1 MMSFRLMRRA
11 LVAVASMLVAGSAR
25 GVEAQQPPVRPP
37 ADSTKRTPADSLK
50 RAQGDTIRRPFEFM
64 QADSAMRD
72 LLDRPGYRRV
82 QYQGDR
88 VRFDA
93 LTRVLVLKGLPA
105 AVKRDETMLIGDS
118 IIYNDSTKKI
128 AAIGDTVLLRDPS
141 QTGSDDFVSR
151 GRIDY
156 DLTRRQGQVEQF
168 STAVTSGQKLFLQA
182 QKGTI
187 FSDSVAAGGTRHIV
201 FARDGSFTYCDH
213 EEPHF
218 HFTTRDMKFV
228 SENIMVARPGVL
240 YIGEVPVFWIPF
252 FFQDVRS
259 GRRNGLLTPN
269 FGVAELLR
277 NSPSYRR
284 SVSNIGYFFAIN
296 DFMNAEAS
304 FDWRSGARSSD
315 ADPGFIRGN
324 VEYKYRWLNR
334 FITGSTAVSYQ
345 SLTNGTK
352 NTSVT
357 WLHNQDF
364 SRQTRLTSSINYVQN
379 TLVQRATT
387 VNPVAANATIRS
399 NLNYQTKVGP
409 ASVNVGGSRVQYP
422 GRTQVDLDFPSLS
435 VSTGTLGTEFL
446 SWTPSLQVR
455 VSQQQKIDQGLQFPF
470 AYTPNGS
477 GGLDSSRFNA
487 NRRNFNVDFD
497 TPIKIGD
504 FQWTNRFTLAERYN
518 DFPEQ
523 REIIGVRDT
532 SQRSI
537 RVFARTFETSLDW
550 NTSFNLPRFF
560 QGSWNLSPS
569 INVGNVDPASGLL
582 VRTERSGGEFVSQSK
597 RLTYALSASP
607 TLYAFLPGIGPIT
620 RIRHAISPSI
630 SYGYSPQATVSDQYL
645 QALGRTRVGY
655 LPALVQ
661 NRVSLGLS
669 TNIEAKLRER
679 AGARRDSLADS
690 TNGTSSGSLVD
701 EAGGG
706 RKIKL
711 LSLNFSSLSYD
722 FARAD
727 STGQGFVDPTFSIS
741 GNTDLLPGLDFRTS
755 YSLFQGDPVSD
766 TATFK
771 PYRTDIG
778 VSFNLNS
785 RSGLFALFG
794 RLLGANGRIDAPS
807 SDTSRRLTEADANT
821 RRQSQQSYA
830 AGSRSRG
837 PQLAIPANAGWNL
850 SLQYNAA
857 RQRRPRGG
865 LQIENDP
872 AALCAN
878 QYLPGTPIYDQCV
891 QFAQNAPPTG
901 LTTGQSGIGAPVF
914 ISPPVQNVT
923 SALTFNITQ
932 NWAAQWSTQYDV
944 TRSRFSSQ
952 QIGLQRSLHDWNAI
966 FSFTQA
972 PNGNFAFNF
981 FIALKAQPELKFNYD
996 RQTYRSSS
1004 F

>member
-1 MMSFRLMRRA
+1 MMRRLLMRGLLLTA
-11 LVAVASMLVAGSAR
+11 AVLGLSAPAF
-25 GVEAQQPPVRPP
+25 AQQPPVRPDTVKKAPADTGKRAVNDTTKRRTAFEFMP
-37 ADSTKRTPADSLK
+37 ADSAT
-50 RAQGDTIRRPFEFM
+50 
-64 QADSAMRD
+64 RD
-72 LLDRPGYRRV
+72 LLDRAGYRRV

-88 VRFDA
+88 VNFDA
-93 LTRVLVLKGLPA
+93 LTRVLILKGLPA

-118 IIYNDSTKKI
+118 IVYNDSLKSVV
-128 AAIGDTVLLRDPS
+128 AIGDTVLLRDPS
-141 QTGSDDFVSR
+141 QTGSDDFISR

-156 DLTRRQGQVEQF
+156 DLRQRRGQVGAF
-168 STAVTSGQKLFLQA
+168 STAVTSGQKLFLSA
-182 QKGTI
+182 QRGTV
-187 FSDSVAAGGTRHIV
+187 FSDTLVTGRHIV
-201 FARDGSFTYCDH
+201 FAQNGSFTYCEE

-259 GRRNGLLTPN
+259 GRRNGMLTPN

-304 FDWRSGARSSD
+304 VDWRSGARSSD
-315 ADPGFIRGN
+315 FDPGFLRGN
-324 VEYKYRWLNR
+324 IEYRYRWLNR
-334 FITGSTAVSYQ
+334 FITGNTAVSYQ
-345 SLTNGTK
+345 SLSNGTT
-352 NTSVT
+352 NTSLT

-364 SRQTRLTSSINYVQN
+364 SKQTRLTSSINYVQN
-379 TLVQRATT
+379 TLVQRNTT
-387 VNPVAANATIRS
+387 VNPIAANATIRS
-399 NLNYQTKVGP
+399 NLNYQTRIGP
-409 ASVNVGGSRVQYP
+409 ASLNVGGSRVQYP
-422 GRTQVDLDFPSLS
+422 GRSQVDLDFPSLS
-435 VSTGTLGTEFL
+435 VSTGTLGSEFL

-455 VSQQQKIDQGLQFPF
+455 LSQQQKIDQGIQFPF
-470 AYTPNGS
+470 VYRSNGA
-477 GGLDSSRFNA
+477 GGLDSSRFRA
-487 NRRNFNVDFD
+487 DRRNFNVDFD

-532 SQRSI
+532 SIRSTRI
-537 RVFARTFETSLDW
+537 FARTYETSLDW
-550 NTSFNLPRFF
+550 TTSFNLPRFF
-560 QGSWNLSPS
+560 QGSWNISPS
-569 INVGNVDPASGLL
+569 VNVGNVDPASGLL
-582 VRTERSGGEFVSQSK
+582 VRTERSGGQFVSQSK
-597 RLTYALSASP
+597 RLTYAVSASP
-607 TLYAFLPGIGPIT
+607 TLYAFLPGVGPIT
-620 RIRHAISPSI
+620 RIRHAISPNI
-630 SYGYSPQATVSDQYL
+630 SFGYSPDATVSDEYL

-655 LPALVQ
+655 LPALKQ
-661 NRVSLGLS
+661 NRISLGLS
-669 TNIEAKLRER
+669 TNLEAKLRAR
-679 AGARRDSLADS
+679 APNRADSLADS
-690 TNGTSSGSLVD
+690 TNGVSSGSLV
-701 EAGGG
+701 EGLEGG

-711 LSLNFSSLSYD
+711 LSLNFSSLTYD
-722 FARAD
+722 FVRAD
-727 STGQGFVDPTFSIS
+727 STGKGFVDPTFSIS

-771 PYRTDIG
+771 PYRTDVG
-778 VSFNLNS
+778 VSFNLNA

-794 RLLGANGRIDAPS
+794 RLLGLNNRVDAPS
-807 SDTSRRLTEADANT
+807 SDTARRLTEADENT

-830 AGSRSRG
+830 AGSRSRA
-837 PQLAIPANAGWNL
+837 PQLALPSGNGWNL

-872 AALCAN
+872 AALCESIRVA
-878 QYLPGTPIYDQCV
+878 GIAAYDQCV
-891 QFAQNAPPTG
+891 QNAQNAPATG

-944 TRSRFSSQ
+944 TRARFASQ

-966 FSFTQA
+966 FAFTQA
-972 PNGNFAFNF
+972 PNGNFSFNF